1 MTQDIKKLFQHKTFS
16 SSQHLTISVFKKGL
30 EGNLSLST
38 SYNSAKL
45 GLVLLNLQLKD
56 SDRLHFTFEFIELL
70 VAFVFSLFFT
80 NKEMCSRQIAQGWGD
95 RAVQHL
101 SRWGKCVSSIHEAE
115 LMLKGSCWCR
125 YFRVWYHRHLP
136 CTTMTWQEGIP
147 PGLRRYPC
155 VEAS

>member
-101 SRWGKCVSSIHEAE
+101 SR
-115 LMLKGSCWCR
+115 
-125 YFRVWYHRHLP
+125 
-136 CTTMTWQEGIP
+136 
-147 PGLRRYPC
+147 
-155 VEAS
+155 